1 MSVCVLG
8 SLNLDIVCRVAE
20 LPGPGET
27 VIGRRVD
34 RFTGGKGANQAIA
47 AAAYGAKTAMIGALG
62 RDEAADLLLAHLA
75 AVGVDAGGIVQLE
88 GMTSGHGYIHVSDAG
103 ENMIVVISGAN
114 AALADAHVRADRL
127 SGHSVFLTQLET
139 PVAVTA
145 RAFAS
150 PEVQAGTTILN
161 AAPAHPEGAALFP
174 LMDILVV
181 NETELAQFAGLARAP
196 EALDEVAAAARRLL
210 CRPGQTVVVTLGA
223 AGAAAVTADDAF
235 QVEGL
240 PAKVIDTTGAGDCF
254 CGVLAAALSEGAEL
268 RAAMTAANA
277 AAGLSTETAGAAA
290 SMPTRGAV
298 EKRLG
303 GTPR

>member
-1 MSVCVLG
+1 M
-8 SLNLDIVCRVAE
+8 
-20 LPGPGET
+20 
-27 VIGRRVD
+27 
-34 RFTGGKGANQAIA
+34 
-47 AAAYGAKTAMIGALG
+47 
-62 RDEAADLLLAHLA
+62 
-75 AVGVDAGGIVQLE
+75 
-88 GMTSGHGYIHVSDAG
+88 
-103 ENMIVVISGAN
+103 
-114 AALADAHVRADRL
+114 
-127 SGHSVFLTQLET
+127 
-139 PVAVTA
+139 
-145 RAFAS
+145 
-150 PEVQAGTTILN
+150 
-161 AAPAHPEGAALFP
+161 
-174 LMDILVV
+174 
-181 NETELAQFAGLARAP
+181 
-196 EALDEVAAAARRLL
+196 
-210 CRPGQTVVVTLGA
+210 TLGA

>member
-47 AAAYGAKTAMIGALG
+47 AAAYGAKTAMIGTLG
-62 RDEAADLLLAHLA
+62 RDEAAERLLAHLA
-75 AVGVDAGGIVQLE
+75 AVGVDAGGVVQLD

-114 AALADAHVRADRL
+114 AALAEAHVSAERL
-127 SGHSVFLTQLET
+127 AGHAVYLTQLET
-139 PVAVTA
+139 PFAVTA

-150 PEVQAGTTILN
+150 PAAQGGITILN

-196 EALDEVAAAARRLL
+196 EALDDVAAAARRLL

-223 AGAAAVTADDAF
+223 AGAAAVTAEDAF
-235 QVEGL
+235 QVAGL
-240 PAKVIDTTGAGDCF
+240 PAKVVDTTGAGDCF
-254 CGVLAAALSEGAEL
+254 CGVLAAALSEGADL
-268 RAAMTAANA
+268 AAAMRAANA
-277 AAGLSTETAGAAA
+277 AAGLSTETAGAAP

-298 EKRLG
+298 EARLAG
-303 GTPR
+303 